1 MEAGMAAQVLSEAR
15 IGNRLRV
22 AAWSAAAGLL
32 LLPAIAMQ
40 FTREVSWGPVDFLVA
55 ALLIGG
61 TGLVF
66 ELAIR
71 ARVSG
76 AYRAGAAVAL
86 FTTFLTIW
94 INLAVG
100 MIGDEGNPLNLI
112 FGGVIAVAVL
122 GGFLARFQPVGMAWT
137 MAATA
142 LVQAATVIP
151 ALTTEPRTAALIG
164 AFTLPWLLSAALF
177 RAAGRR
183 G

>member
-1 MEAGMAAQVLSEAR
+1 MAAQTYPDPRTGKGLR
-15 IGNRLRV
+15 I

-40 FTREVSWGPVDFLVA
+40 FTREVVWGPVDFLVA
-55 ALLIGG
+55 AVLIGG

-71 ARVSG
+71 ARTSG
-76 AYRAGAAVAL
+76 AYRAGVALAL
-86 FTTFLTIW
+86 FTAFLTIW

-100 MIGDEGNPLNLI
+100 MIGDEGNPLNLL
-112 FGGVIAVAVL
+112 FGGVVAVAVL

-151 ALTTEPRTAALIG
+151 ALTTEPRTAGLIAG
-164 AFTLPWLLSAALF
+164 FALPWLLSAALF
-177 RAAGRR
+177 RAARR
-183 G
+183 D

>member
-1 MEAGMAAQVLSEAR
+1 MAAQTINDVR
-15 IGNRLRV
+15 IGNRLRI

-32 LLPAIAMQ
+32 MLPAIAMQ
-40 FTREVSWGPVDFLVA
+40 FTREVTWGPADFLVA

-71 ARVSG
+71 ARTSG

-86 FTTFLTIW
+86 FTAFLTIW

-112 FGGVIAVAVL
+112 FGGVIAVAIL
-122 GGFLARFQPVGMAWT
+122 GGFVARFQPIGMAWT

-142 LVQAATVIP
+142 FVQAATVIP

-164 AFTLPWLLSAALF
+164 AFTLPWLLSAGLF
-177 RAAGRR
+177 RAAARR

>member
-1 MEAGMAAQVLSEAR
+1 MAAQAMNDTGTSNTLR
-15 IGNRLRV
+15 I

-32 LLPAIAMQ
+32 MLPAVAMQ
-40 FTREVSWGPVDFLVA
+40 FTREVVWGPADFLVA

-71 ARVSG
+71 ARTSG

-86 FTTFLTIW
+86 FMAFLTIW

-112 FGGVIAVAVL
+112 FGGVIAVAIL
-122 GGFLARFQPVGMAWT
+122 GGFIARFKAVGMAWT

-142 LVQAATVIP
+142 MVQAATVIP
-151 ALTTEPRTAALIG
+151 ALTDEPRTAALIG

-177 RAAGRR
+177 RAAARQG
-183 G
+183 

>member
-1 MEAGMAAQVLSEAR
+1 MAAQVIDEPR
-15 IGNRLRV
+15 ISNRLRV
-22 AAWSAAAGLL
+22 AAWSAATGLL
-32 LLPAIAMQ
+32 MLPAIAMQ
-40 FTREVSWGPVDFLVA
+40 FTREVSWGPADFLVA

-71 ARVSG
+71 ARTSG
-76 AYRAGAAVAL
+76 AYRAGVAVAL
-86 FTTFLTIW
+86 FTAFLTIW

-100 MIGDEGNPLNLI
+100 MIGDEGNPLNLL
-112 FGGVIAVAVL
+112 FAGVIAVALL
-122 GGFLARFQPVGMAWT
+122 GGFQARFQAIGMAWT

-151 ALTTEPRTAALIG
+151 ALTTEAGTAALIA

-177 RAAGRR
+177 RTAARKG
-183 G
+183 

>member
-1 MEAGMAAQVLSEAR
+1 MAAQTINEPRTS
-15 IGNRLRV
+15 NRLRI
-22 AAWSAAAGLL
+22 AAWSAALGLL

-40 FTREVSWGPVDFLVA
+40 FTREVSWGPFDFLVA
-55 ALLIGG
+55 GALIGG

-66 ELAIR
+66 ELAVC
-71 ARVSG
+71 ARTSA

-86 FTTFLTIW
+86 FTAFLTIW

-122 GGFLARFQPVGMAWT
+122 GGFLSRFQPIGMAWT

-151 ALTTEPRTAALIG
+151 ALTDEPRTAGLIA

-177 RAAGRR
+177 RTAARKP
-183 G
+183 

>member
-1 MEAGMAAQVLSEAR
+1 MAAQTYIDLNPAKGLR
-15 IGNRLRV
+15 I

-32 LLPAIAMQ
+32 ILPAIAMQ
-40 FTREVSWGPVDFLVA
+40 FTREVVWGPIDFLVA
-55 ALLIGG
+55 GALIGG

-66 ELAIR
+66 ELAVR
-71 ARVSG
+71 ARSSG
-76 AYRAGAAVAL
+76 VYRAGVALAL
-86 FTTFLTIW
+86 FTAFLTIW

-100 MIGDEGNPLNLI
+100 MIGDEGNPLNML

-122 GGFLARFQPVGMAWT
+122 GGFLARFQPIGMAWT

-151 ALTTEPRTAALIG
+151 ALTTEPRTAGLIAG
-164 AFTLPWLLSAALF
+164 FTLPWLLSAALF
-177 RAAGRR
+177 RAAARR